1 MLLTANLQKL
11 PPVCLLL
18 LPAHLPKPHL
28 KDNPVLRVSLLCI
41 AGTGFSF
48 FFFFLLFAVIASQLI
63 KGFASPYKPCLAL
76 TALIATDIQNSLANF
91 GAQQRSGAQKQCT
104 QDCRAMPFRG
114 TVHKTDFHQQE
125 DRLTG
130 WTPCSAPLQPHVYS
144 AVPQSVL
151 PKHTV
156 LPHHI
161 LDTPCCP
168 IRSFWSH

>member
-1 MLLTANLQKL
+1 MGESKASCAIL
-11 PPVCLLL
+11 PSIKSNFPTIFKAEVEKRFKEKHSQEKQAGCYWQQTCRNFPLLL

-48 FFFFLLFAVIASQLI
+48 FFFLLSPVISSQLI

-114 TVHKTDFHQQE
+114 TVHKTDFH
-125 DRLTG
+125 
-130 WTPCSAPLQPHVYS
+130 
-144 AVPQSVL
+144 
-151 PKHTV
+151 
-156 LPHHI
+156 
-161 LDTPCCP
+161 
-168 IRSFWSH
+168 